1 MFEQAPKLRK
11 RGAEDVEEGGKCLPQ
26 LLWQLDSR
34 LRTQE
39 GFAPAYSMGE
49 DETMLV
55 PALEAANG
63 RYDAKFE
70 KGKAHPDGPRRTTLA
85 AATLNTL
92 AAAKLQAADPK
103 IAAEITKYNLL
114 AAMTKRADIQSEL
127 LCTRLPYTKCSWP
140 ASSMEPLWRRGPF
153 MVSSFKSGS
162 VVRSSNAL
170 TDEL

>member
-39 GFAPAYSMGE
+39 GFAPAYSLGE

-114 AAMTKRADIQSEL
+114 AAMTKTPTIAEQQEILKSCL
-127 LCTRLPYTKCSWP
+127 KSYTT
-140 ASSMEPLWRRGPF
+140 AQLMEPEVLECKFFKAKKAGKDGKKSIYSPY
-153 MVSSFKSGS
+153 SSPP
-162 VVRSSNAL
+162 
-170 TDEL
+170 